1 MLKLLAG
8 LCCLLVVALV
18 IIGFVMSRID
28 DRMFRRWRLRGP
40 VQAVCIRCQGKG
52 WTQETVRS
60 LEFDGTG
67 FVDSDT
73 PAQPC
78 PVCHGTGTVTR

>member
-8 LCCLLVVALV
+8 LCCLLVVVLV
-18 IIGFVMSRID
+18 IISVVVSRID
-28 DRMFRRWRLRGP
+28 NRMFRRWTSRQP
-40 VQAVCIRCQGKG
+40 VQVVCIRCQGRG

-60 LEFDGTG
+60 LEFDGQG

-73 PAQPC
+73 PAKPC
-78 PVCHGTGTVTR
+78 PACHGTGTVTR